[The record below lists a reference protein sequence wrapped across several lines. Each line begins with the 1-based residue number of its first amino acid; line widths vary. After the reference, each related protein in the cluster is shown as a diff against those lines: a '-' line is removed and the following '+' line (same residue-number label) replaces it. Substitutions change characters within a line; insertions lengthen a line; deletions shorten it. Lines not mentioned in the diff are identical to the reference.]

1 MGREGEEEGGAY
13 RFDTLART
21 PADVYAED
29 AVAAPF
35 ALTREPVEAHDVL

>member
-1 MGREGEEEGGAY
+1 MGREGEGEGEAY

-21 PADVYAED
+21 SADVYAED

-35 ALTREPVEAHDVL
+35 ALARESVEAHDVL